1 MGCADASM
9 THQRAARRRGG
20 RLTAASA
27 SAAVAAYAPLYSL
40 LLLLAIM
47 LSNACVNA
55 QQNQYLTKPE
65 GLGVALGANV
75 PLKHNAPETEDVEDP
90 MPVVVEAQGEVGA
103 IDGAGYLMDEEDDFT
118 TADLFALLPEPAPEP
133 APAPAPQQTDSPT
146 EAPTSTPTETP
157 TSSPSTFSPTASP
170 TPPTDCPSDLP
181 ASYCPDGCSFCAE
194 NEPKTKCYCDFGAC
208 MIAH

>member
-9 THQRAARRRGG
+9 AHQRAARRRGG

-55 QQNQYLTKPE
+55 QQGQYLTKPE
-65 GLGVALGANV
+65 GLGVALGATV

-90 MPVVVEAQGEVGA
+90 MPVVVEVQGEVGA
-103 IDGAGYLMDEEDDFT
+103 NGAGYLMDEEDDFT
-118 TADLFALLPEPAPEP
+118 TADLFALQPEPAPEP
-133 APAPAPQQTDSPT
+133 APAPAPRGKGLGGPCESAARGERAGTPAAASPPHR
-146 EAPTSTPTETP
+146 AASMAR
-157 TSSPSTFSPTASP
+157 TFSI
-170 TPPTDCPSDLP
+170 
-181 ASYCPDGCSFCAE
+181 DG
-194 NEPKTKCYCDFGAC
+194 
-208 MIAH
+208 